1 MTQSE
6 KELVEIVNL
15 QDSILSYLVSFVESI
30 VDIENLPCMRL
41 IEQVDE
47 LKSKQAELVA
57 LKNKQK

>member
-15 QDSILSYLVSFVESI
+15 QDSILSYLVSFVESV
-30 VDIENLPCMRL
+30 VDIENLPCIRL
-41 IEQVDE
+41 MKQVDK

-57 LKNKQK
+57 HSKK